1 MLIKF
6 GSMSLSQ
13 FDYQTGVCTVKCWYW
28 FLRNT
33 EGEIMIS
40 ASMVSGVPW
49 TASIIPQ
56 GKLLIRGEAFDKM
69 EVPDLCWKRSAEA
82 KRDKCQCLPCYD
94 RYSDQPVTM
103 IYCPSVIFLSYIAL
117 N

>member
-40 ASMVSGVPW
+40 ASMMSGV
-49 TASIIPQ
+49 
-56 GKLLIRGEAFDKM
+56 L
-69 EVPDLCWKRSAEA
+69 
-82 KRDKCQCLPCYD
+82 
-94 RYSDQPVTM
+94 
-103 IYCPSVIFLSYIAL
+103 
-117 N
+117 